1 MVDRKTRI
9 KLWLFTAFVV
19 IIAILVV
26 SIFCESLGVFPG
38 SLLNG
43 FSVQKYLKD
52 SYPDLDYSI
61 TNTYYDK
68 KIDKYVY
75 ECEFEEGTFR
85 ITAKGLGV
93 YEDGYFDNYLRDNDL
108 IKELSLYIENLLKD
122 EIPLKSAEYI
132 HDIEKGVYQS
142 AEDALDGT
150 KGKYVVLLE
159 VAGQS
164 LGFDKYKELSAEYSK
179 KAYETELDFSRLR
192 IFYFREPKE
201 GETEAVLQYES
212 NIDKALLYHDA
223 EVVEKAA
230 NTHFIVELDPKL
242 ERDYKIYTF
251 FQRFYLIFLLGTV
264 LILSVVW
271 IVRKYRKLKAGKTIG
286 G

>member
-1 MVDRKTRI
+1 M
-9 KLWLFTAFVV
+9 
-19 IIAILVV
+19 

-38 SLLNG
+38 SLLNR

-132 HDIEKGVYQS
+132 HDIEKGMYGNV
-142 AEDALDGT
+142 EDALEGT

-164 LGFDKYKELSAEYSK
+164 LGFDKYKELAAEYAK
-179 KAYETELDFSRLR
+179 KAFETELDFSRLR